1 MMRIAG
7 LPIMMLTLAAPAFAS
22 AQVVR
27 SAIDRA
33 QPTAAVRSEDFKLD
47 SRLMARPMPYRVM
60 LPPNYTTES
69 RRRFPV
75 IYLLHG
81 FSGHFGDWSNYT
93 QLAQYLHAYDFIV
106 VMPEGGNG
114 WYTDSASQPHDRYG
128 SYIIRE
134 LIPEVDAKFRTLADR
149 NHRII
154 AGLSM
159 GGYGALKF
167 GLEYPQLFVLVGSF
181 SGALGAPDWTPAAL
195 QSLGFEGEI
204 SKTLRDVYGSSDS
217 DTRRANDIFR
227 ITEKL
232 APGSIQSLPFIYQSC
247 GTSDPLLEDNHHFM
261 ELLDEKKIPH
271 EYVESPGI
279 HDWVFWNEQIRE
291 FLKLSNEMV
300 NGVPPDKP
308 AENKRAKTQ

>member
-1 MMRIAG
+1 MKITG
-7 LPIMMLTLAAPAFAS
+7 LPILMLTLIAPAFAS
-22 AQVVR
+22 AQAAR
-27 SAIDRA
+27 PAIDRP
-33 QPTAAVRSEDFKLD
+33 QSTTAVRSEDFKLD

-60 LPPNYTTES
+60 LPPNYDTEN

-81 FSGHFGDWSNYT
+81 FNGHFGDWSDYT
-93 QLAQYLHAYDFIV
+93 QLAQYLNACDFIV

-114 WYTDSASQPHDRYG
+114 WYTDSTSRPRDKYQ

-134 LIPEVDAKFRTLADR
+134 LIPAVDAKFRTLADR

-181 SGALGAPDWTPAAL
+181 SGALGAPDWTPAML

-204 SKTLRDVYGSSDS
+204 SKTLRDVYGPSDS
-217 DTRRANDIFR
+217 DTRHANDIFR
-227 ITEKL
+227 ITGKL
-232 APGSIQSLPFIYQSC
+232 TPESIKSLPFIYQSC
-247 GTSDPLLEDNHHFM
+247 GTSDPLLEDNHHFL

-279 HDWVFWNEQIRE
+279 HDWVFWNGQVRE
-291 FLKLSNEMV
+291 FLELSNEVV
-300 NGVPPDKP
+300 NGVPPEKP
-308 AENKRAKTQ
+308 AGNERTKTK